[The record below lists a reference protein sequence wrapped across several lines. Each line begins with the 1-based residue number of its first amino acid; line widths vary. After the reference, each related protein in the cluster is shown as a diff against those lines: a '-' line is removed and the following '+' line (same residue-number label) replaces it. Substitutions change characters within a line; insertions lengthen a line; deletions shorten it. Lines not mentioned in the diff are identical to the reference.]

1 VQIRRELA
9 ERVGVGWRDLPEVLG
24 ALGAHEAL
32 NADLASYLSAVRWSL
47 RTGVLAN
54 AGPSRR
60 GELVGRFGIDAI
72 VDLIVISAE
81 EGVAKPDPAIY
92 LLTCRRLGL
101 APAECLFFDD
111 TPANVEGAR
120 RAGLHAELFSTVPQ
134 LVATVAHLASDGRCP
149 V

>member
-1 VQIRRELA
+1 
-9 ERVGVGWRDLPEVLG
+9 
-24 ALGAHEAL
+24 
-32 NADLASYLSAVRWSL
+32 
-47 RTGVLAN
+47 
-54 AGPSRR
+54 
-60 GELVGRFGIDAI
+60 VGRFGIDAI

-134 LVATVAHLASDGRCP
+134 LVATVAHLASDGRGP